1 VQNTQQK
8 AKGTKVV
15 RLPFAFGYAPLL
27 LTMLAKAKDAKAKG
41 AKVAGKAKVRP
52 TSRAG
57 PKVACIAK
65 SKGRFPCFPCL

>member
-41 AKVAGKAKVRP
+41 AKVV
-52 TSRAG
+52 TL
-57 PKVACIAK
+57 ACYPGGNGGLELF
-65 SKGRFPCFPCL
+65 SSY